1 MQTNQPYT
9 IQISSKLVLYM
20 AFKSTNQAK
29 LSKFGHKK
37 STRQKKTT
45 LDTEGVER
53 EEERFYPK
61 GQHPFLCFVT

>member
-20 AFKSTNQAK
+20 AFKKHKQAK
-29 LSKFGHKK
+29 LSKFGQKK

-45 LDTEGVER
+45 LDTGGGRERRREILSEGSTSISM
-53 EEERFYPK
+53 F
-61 GQHPFLCFVT
+61 